1 MDADTLIKGAAPQV
15 VADPEA
21 ARAILRSCLLDH
33 PEILFAY
40 VFGSFAEGLPCRD
53 IDVGVFVD
61 AAKLNGLDSFDFETR
76 LSLELSRAAGLPV
89 DLRVIN
95 SAPVGFQH
103 SVLQGEVLVVR
114 DEARLGDFIEFV
126 SAEYMD
132 FAWLGRE
139 FLREVLAAC
148 GDGGGSVSVIDS

>member
-1 MDADTLIKGAAPQV
+1 MDPAM
-15 VADPEA
+15 
-21 ARAILRSCLLDH
+21 LD
-33 PEILFAY
+33 
-40 VFGSFAEGLPCRD
+40 
-53 IDVGVFVD
+53 
-61 AAKLNGLDSFDFETR
+61 GLDTFDFETR
-76 LSLELSRAAGLPV
+76 LSLELSRAVGVPV

-114 DEARLGDFIEFV
+114 DEARLGDFIEHV

-139 FLREVLAAC
+139 CLREVLAAC
-148 GDGGGSVSVIDS
+148 GDRGVPVSVSDS